1 MVRLDIMKI
10 LVLEGPN
17 LNMVGIREIETYG
30 GISSSDQKSSIDI
43 WAKSKG
49 NSLTFKNISEEGS
62 IVDCINDSAGSF
74 EALIINPGGLS
85 HSSFSI
91 RDALKGLAIP
101 VVEVHLSAVHSRNE
115 SWRKQLITADAGQPV
130 ISGFGFE
137 GYKMAIRFLTD
148 S

>member
-1 MVRLDIMKI
+1 MKI

-62 IVDCINDSAGSF
+62 
-74 EALIINPGGLS
+74 
-85 HSSFSI
+85 
-91 RDALKGLAIP
+91 
-101 VVEVHLSAVHSRNE
+101 
-115 SWRKQLITADAGQPV
+115 V